1 MTCEARMKSERGF
14 TLIELLIAV
23 TIFAVV
29 GVMAYGGLQA
39 VMAQQVIARENA
51 DRFREIQFAVQQLTR
66 DLQQLNPRPV
76 REALGDGYRSA
87 LLADPRAIYAMEFT
101 RGGWSNPL
109 GQPRAA
115 VQRLAYELDGDR
127 LLRLHWF
134 VPDQTLAEE
143 PVERE
148 ILGEV
153 VDFRL
158 RFFSPRGWSEEW
170 PPDQA
175 QSDPAE
181 LPAGVEFTLEL
192 EDWGEIRRVIEVAN

>member
-1 MTCEARMKSERGF
+1 MRRTRGF

-39 VMAQQVIARENA
+39 VMAQRVIARDNA

-76 REALGDGYRSA
+76 RETLGDGYRAA
-87 LLADPRAIYAMEFT
+87 LLADPRARYDLEFT

-115 VQRLAYELDGDR
+115 VQRVAYELDGDR

-134 VPDQTLAEE
+134 VPDHTLAEE

-153 VDFRL
+153 LEFRM
-158 RFFSPRGWSEEW
+158 RFFSARGWSEEW

-175 QSDPAE
+175 TTDPAD
-181 LPAGVEFTLEL
+181 LPAGIEFTVEL
-192 EDWGEIRRVIEVAN
+192 EDWGEIRRVIEVVN